1 MRIDIKKL
9 RQDRAAKAAR
19 GKAALAEYNTLSAKA
34 DPTADDATRL
44 GTLNAELEALE
55 TEVADLEAQ
64 ITAEETRIRRTGLF
78 STETPV
84 PARSAART
92 VNEPGPGTAG
102 FRNLAEFAVSVRSAI
117 TGNRVDPRLADS
129 YAPAIG
135 AAPANYEQNFGTA
148 GEGFMVPPDF
158 RAQIWNLMGT
168 QNDLYQMAT
177 SIPTSSNAVFM
188 AKDETTP
195 WGSSGVQAVW
205 RSEAAQLS
213 ASKIGVGQITVQ
225 LHELAAY
232 VLATNEILDDAP
244 MLNDKLTTQAARAL
258 SWKASDALIWG
269 DGNGKPL
276 GWQNANSLVV
286 VAKESGQAASTV
298 VVANLGKMLSR
309 MLRLGGKPFWVL
321 NPDVLPQLI
330 SLTIG
335 NVPAWLPF
343 NSPIEGSP
351 WEGALLGHPVLFSEH
366 AQSLT
371 TQGDINLVNMDG
383 YMLLNKA
390 GAGIDFASSI
400 HLFFDYNISAFR
412 WITRIGGQPYLSAA
426 VTPANGSNTKSHF
439 VTLAAR

>member
-1 MRIDIKKL
+1 MAIDIKKL

-19 GKAALAEYNTLSAKA
+19 GKAATKEYNDLAGIA
-34 DPTADDATRL
+34 DRTEAQEARL
-44 GTLNAELEALE
+44 AALNTECETLEAE
-55 TEVADLEAQ
+55 CEALDRQ
-64 ITAEETRIRRTGLF
+64 LDAEETRIRRAGLF
-78 STETPV
+78 DPRIAV
-84 PARSAART
+84 PARSTART
-92 VNEPGPGTAG
+92 VNEPGPGTQG
-102 FRNLAEFAVSVRSAI
+102 FRSLAEFAVSVRSAI
-117 TGNRVDPRLADS
+117 TGSRPDPRLADT
-129 YAPAIG
+129 YAPEVG
-135 AAPANYEQNFGTA
+135 AAPASYEQNFGTA
-148 GEGFMVPPDF
+148 GEGFLVPPDF
-158 RAQIWNLMGT
+158 RNQIWNLMGM
-168 QNDLYQMAT
+168 QQDLYQMAT
-177 SIPTSSNAVFM
+177 SIPTASNAVFM

-195 WGSSGVQAVW
+195 WGSTGVQAVW

-213 ASKIGVGQITVQ
+213 ASKISMGQITVQ

-232 VLATNEILDDAP
+232 VIATNEILDDAP

-286 VAKESGQAASTV
+286 VNKESGQAASTV
-298 VVANLGKMLSR
+298 AIANLAKMLSR
-309 MLRLGGKPFWVL
+309 MLRTGGKPFWVL

-343 NSPIEGSP
+343 NQPLEGSP
-351 WEGALLGHPVLFSEH
+351 WEGSLLGHPTLFSEH

-371 TQGDINLVNMDG
+371 TQGDVNLVNMDG

-390 GAGIDFASSI
+390 GGGIDFASSI
-400 HLFFDYNISAFR
+400 HLFFDYNMSAFR

-439 VTLAAR
+439 VTLQAR